1 MNTNIVIKKK
11 CEFLHITYICMYIIQ
26 LCRGYLAPE
35 YATRG
40 QLTDKADVYSF
51 GVLVLEI
58 MSGRRN
64 INPNLP
70 PHDIYL
76 LDIVSPSLLFHGH

>member
-1 MNTNIVIKKK
+1 VNV
-11 CEFLHITYICMYIIQ
+11 CVIQ

-40 QLTDKADVYSF
+40 QLTEKVDVYSF

-58 MSGRRN
+58 MSGRKN
-64 INPNLP
+64 IDPSLP
-70 PHDIYL
+70 PQDIYL
-76 LDIVSPSLLFHGH
+76 LDIVSPSFLFHGH

>member
-1 MNTNIVIKKK
+1 
-11 CEFLHITYICMYIIQ
+11 

-40 QLTDKADVYSF
+40 QLTEKVDVYSF

-58 MSGRRN
+58 MSGRKN
-64 INPNLP
+64 IDLSLP
-70 PHDIYL
+70 PQNIYL
-76 LDIVSPSLLFHGH
+76 LDIVSPSFIFHGH

>member
-1 MNTNIVIKKK
+1 
-11 CEFLHITYICMYIIQ
+11 

-40 QLTDKADVYSF
+40 QLTEKVDVYSF

-58 MSGRRN
+58 VSGRKN

-70 PHDIYL
+70 PQDIYL
-76 LDIVSPSLLFHGH
+76 LDIVSPSFLFHKH

>member
-1 MNTNIVIKKK
+1 
-11 CEFLHITYICMYIIQ
+11 

-40 QLTDKADVYSF
+40 QLTEKVDVYSF

-58 MSGRRN
+58 VSGRKN
-64 INPNLP
+64 IDPNLP
-70 PHDIYL
+70 PQDI
-76 LDIVSPSLLFHGH
+76 